1 MPDHVT
7 QPLLAGTELLQLY
20 PTPTGPTQALR
31 GVDVQIRTGTLT
43 AITGPSGSGKSTLL
57 AILALRER
65 PAGGT
70 LRHRGSP
77 VAALSRRQVQR
88 LRRHHIG
95 YIAQRPAHGL
105 FPQLSARR
113 QIEQTAWL
121 RGVPVDPVAV
131 LADVGLVERAD
142 ALPAALSGGE
152 QQRLAVAAAC
162 VGPPDLV
169 IADEPTAEL
178 DDTTADLVLARLRR
192 CAEQGVA
199 VVLATHDARA
209 VAVADA
215 VLHLRH
221 GVLSAEQHGA
231 AGRTAAIDGF
241 GRVQLPEPA
250 LALFPD
256 GRALVEV
263 HADHVRLVP
272 PDRPTAPGRT
282 ADE

>member
-7 QPLLAGTELLQLY
+7 RPLLDGAELLQLY

-31 GVDVQIRTGTLT
+31 GVDVRIRTGTLT

-70 LRHRGSP
+70 LRHRGAP
-77 VAALSRRQVQR
+77 VAALTRRQLQR
-88 LRRHHIG
+88 LRRRHVG

-105 FPQLSARR
+105 FPQMSARR
-113 QIEQTAWL
+113 QVEQAAWL
-121 RGVPVDPVAV
+121 RGVPIDPAVVLGEVD
-131 LADVGLVERAD
+131 LADRAD

-162 VGPPDLV
+162 LGPPDLV

-178 DDTTADLVLARLRR
+178 DDATADLVLARLRW
-192 CAEQGVA
+192 CAEQGAA

-231 AGRTAAIDGF
+231 AARTAAIDGF

-263 HADHVRLVP
+263 HTDHVRLVS
-272 PDRPTAPGRT
+272 PDRPASDGRT
-282 ADE
+282 ADD